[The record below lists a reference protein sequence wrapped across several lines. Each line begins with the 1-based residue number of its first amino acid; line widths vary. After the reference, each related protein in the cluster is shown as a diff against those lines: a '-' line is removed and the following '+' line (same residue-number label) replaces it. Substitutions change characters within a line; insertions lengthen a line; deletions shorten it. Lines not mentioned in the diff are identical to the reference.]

1 MTKEQVE
8 AIKNNPKYQKLVRTR
23 SKFAWILTLI
33 MLVVYYAF
41 ILFIAFSPETLG
53 TKISPDGMAT
63 WGIPIG
69 IAIIIFAFVMTG
81 IYVRRANG
89 TFDGILNELKSDLKK
104 EIE

>member
-8 AIKNNPKYQKLVRTR
+8 MIKNNPKYQKLVRTR
-23 SKFAWILTLI
+23 SKFAWTLTII

-41 ILFIAFSPETLG
+41 IILIAFSPETLG

-69 IAIIIFAFVMTG
+69 IAIIVFAFVMTG
-81 IYVRRANG
+81 VYVRRANG
-89 TFDGILNELKSDLKK
+89 EFDGILNALKSDLKK
-104 EIE
+104 EMN

>member
-8 AIKNNPKYQKLVRTR
+8 TIKNNPKYQKLVRTR
-23 SKFAWILTLI
+23 SKFAWTLTVI

-69 IAIIIFAFVMTG
+69 LAIIVFAFVMTG
-81 IYVRRANG
+81 VYVRRANG
-89 TFDGILNELKSDLKK
+89 EFDGILNALKNDLKK
-104 EIE
+104 EMN